1 MMKMRKNM
9 HYEQYGQ
16 SENPVILLLHGGGF
30 SVWNYRKAAELLSNE
45 YRVILPYLD
54 GHAGSEDAFIS
65 IETCAK
71 HVIDL
76 IDEQFNGQ
84 VFLLGG
90 LSLGAQMVC
99 DMLAQRNDIARYALL
114 ESASVIADQLT
125 GSLIGPAFSASYGL
139 VKSRR
144 FAKMQFDYYRLDQE
158 YFEEY
163 YRDTCAVSK
172 QNLTAFTKASALY
185 EAKEEIRNTQAKTMI
200 IAGSKETK
208 IILRSAQKLH
218 EMIADSELIIKEGMY
233 HGQLSMNHPQEY
245 VNMIKDLLQK

>member
-1 MMKMRKNM
+1 MELRKTM
-9 HYEQYGQ
+9 QYEQYGSQ
-16 SENPVILLLHGGGF
+16 DHPVIILLHGGGF
-30 SVWNYRKAAELLSNE
+30 SVWNYRRAAELLSKE
-45 YRVILPYLD
+45 YCVILPHLD
-54 GHAGSEDAFIS
+54 GHAGSEDAFIN

-76 IDEQFNGQ
+76 IDEQFDGQ
-84 VFLLGG
+84 VLLLGG
-90 LSLGAQMVC
+90 LSLGAQTVC

-114 ESASVIADQLT
+114 ESASVIADHLS
-125 GSLIGPAFSASYGL
+125 GSLVGPTFSASYGL

-158 YFEEY
+158 YFDEY
-163 YRDTCAVSK
+163 YRDTCSVSK
-172 QNLTAFTKASALY
+172 ENLTAFTKASALY

-218 EMIADSELIIKEGMY
+218 EMIADSELKIKEGMY
-233 HGQLSMNHPQEY
+233 HGQLSMNHPEEY
-245 VNMIKDLLQK
+245 VQIIKDLLQK